1 MPPGAQAPNRAG
13 IFRKA
18 IYFLIGL
25 LLLPACAAVACS
37 TFRQVAQSGDF
48 RGSIVFFLIGFTSY
62 LTFFVAF
69 RKPLR
74 PYLLGHELTHALWVV
89 LFRGKVREIRLSEKR
104 GQVKATKLNTLI
116 ALAPYFFPFYTVLVV
131 AAYGIASLW
140 ITFGIYHRLVLFA
153 IGFTWSFHL
162 LLNLYMLQRGQEDLR
177 VSGRFFS
184 LVVILLLNLI
194 VLGLILG
201 FIAEGIT
208 FKSYLASLAADV
220 IGFYKAVVQV
230 VAFLRRQP
238 NLPR

>member
-1 MPPGAQAPNRAG
+1 MPPSAQAPHRAG

-25 LLLPACAAVACS
+25 LLLPACGAVAYS
-37 TFRQVAQSGDF
+37 TFRQVAESGDF
-48 RGSIVFFLIGFTSY
+48 GTSIVFFLIGFASY

-89 LFRGKVREIRLSEKR
+89 LFQGKVHEIRLSEKR
-104 GQVKATKLNTLI
+104 GQVKATKLNTFI

-131 AAYGIASLW
+131 LAYGIASLW
-140 ITFGIYHRLVLFA
+140 VNFGSYHRLVVFA

-162 LLNLYMLQRGQEDLR
+162 LLNLYVLQRGQEDLR
-177 VSGRFFS
+177 VSGSFFS
-184 LVVILLLNLI
+184 LVLISLFNLI

-201 FIAEGIT
+201 FISERIT
-208 FKSYLASLAADV
+208 LKGY
-220 IGFYKAVVQV
+220 
-230 VAFLRRQP
+230 
-238 NLPR
+238 LPRLAKDVVNFYRVVIRTIGIR

>member
-1 MPPGAQAPNRAG
+1 MPPNALAPHRAG
-13 IFRKA
+13 ILRKTL
-18 IYFLIGL
+18 YFLIGL
-25 LLLPACAAVACS
+25 LLLPACGAVAYS
-37 TFRQVAQSGDF
+37 TFRQVATSGDF

-62 LTFFVAF
+62 LIFFVAF

-89 LFRGKVREIRLSEKR
+89 LFRGKVHEIRLSEKR
-104 GQVKATKLNTLI
+104 GQVKATKLNTFI
-116 ALAPYFFPFYTVLVV
+116 ALAPYFFPFYTVLVIV
-131 AAYGIASLW
+131 AYGIATLW
-140 ITFGIYHRLVLFA
+140 VNFGIYHRLVLFA

-208 FKSYLASLAADV
+208 FKSYLATLAEDV
-220 IGFYKAVVQV
+220 IGFYKAVVEV
-230 VAFLRRQP
+230 VRLSRR
-238 NLPR
+238 